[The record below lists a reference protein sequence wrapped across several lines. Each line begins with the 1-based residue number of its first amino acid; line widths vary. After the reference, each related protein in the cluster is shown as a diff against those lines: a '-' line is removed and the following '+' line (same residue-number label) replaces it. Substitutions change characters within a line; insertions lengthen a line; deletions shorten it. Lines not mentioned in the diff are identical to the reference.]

1 MDQQKEVLFTVG
13 GMHCAACSSRLERVL
28 NGMDGVQSATVSL
41 AANSATVVPDPALS
55 ESDTEALV
63 HQIEERAVDMGF
75 TATPVAPEA
84 DMVDTWEAQQK
95 ETVGQLATL
104 KARLWP
110 EFGFTI
116 LLLLVS
122 MGHMWGLPLPAII
135 DPMHSPESA
144 LNHALLQLVLTL
156 PVLWSGRHFYLI
168 GLPNLWR
175 LTPNMDSLVA
185 MGTGAAFLYSLWNT
199 VEVALGHTGKV
210 MDLYY
215 ESAAVLISLISLG
228 KYLEAVSRFRMS
240 DAIGALMNLTPETA
254 LRLPAPDKADQAEEV
269 PVKVVRVGDYLQ
281 VKPGGRI
288 PVDGVVT
295 NGASSVDASMLTGES
310 MPVPVGVGSSVAG
323 GTMNTT
329 GSFIMRAERVGADT
343 ALSRIIKLVREAQSS
358 KAPIARLADD
368 VSLIFVPTVM
378 ALAVI
383 AGAGWLYWGHVP
395 VSEAFRIFV
404 AVLVVAC
411 PCALGL
417 ATPVAIMV
425 GSGMGAKNGILF
437 KTAASL
443 EETGR
448 IQIVALDKTGTI
460 TSGDPTVTDL
470 CPAPGVTEGELLRLA
485 CALERRSEHPLAKA
499 VLRRAE
505 ADGLTAAEV
514 ADFQA
519 LPGNGLKATLDGQPL
534 CGGNAD
540 FIRTAAD
547 IPAPMQAQAQTLA
560 EAGKTPLFFAR
571 GGQLLGIIAVADVLK
586 PDSPQAIRELRNMGI
601 RVVMI
606 TGDNARTAKAI
617 GAQAGVDE
625 VIAGVLP
632 DGKEREIRRL
642 SARGK
647 VAMVGDGINDAP
659 ALTRADIGIAIGA
672 GTDVA
677 IDAAD
682 VVLVNSRLSDV
693 PAAIRLSRA
702 TLRNI
707 HENLFWAFFY
717 NTIGIPIAAG
727 VFVPLGLTLNPM
739 FGAAAMS
746 LSSFCVVTNALRLN
760 LFKLRD
766 TRHDHKRAN
775 HLKETTE
782 IKEETTM
789 KKTISIEGM
798 MCGHCEAAVKKALEA
813 LPEVTEAAVSHT
825 AGTAVVTLSAPVDD
839 AVLKAAVEAKDYTV
853 TGIA

>member
-156 PVLWSGRHFYLI
+156 PVLWSGRHFYLT

-269 PVKVVRVGDYLQ
+269 PVKVVRVGNYLQ

-417 ATPVAIMV
+417 ATPISIMV
-425 GSGMGAKNGILF
+425 ATGRGAQMGVLVKNGTALELAGRLEVLVFDKTGTLTEGKPHLLAAESFDPLFDEERILGY
-437 KTAASL
+437 AASL
-443 EETGR
+443 E
-448 IQIVALDKTGTI
+448 
-460 TSGDPTVTDL
+460 
-470 CPAPGVTEGELLRLA
+470 GV
-485 CALERRSEHPLAKA
+485 SEHPLALA
-499 VLRRAE
+499 V
-505 ADGLTAAEV
+505 TSAAEERNLHLYPV
-514 ADFQA
+514 SDFA
-519 LPGNGLKATLDGQPL
+519 SVSGLGVFGNVDLENESIPLLLGNKRLMEERQVSFDAVKDLD
-534 CGGNAD
+534 A
-540 FIRTAAD
+540 R
-547 IPAPMQAQAQTLA
+547 LA
-560 EAGKTPLFFAR
+560 ELSDSGATPL
-571 GGQLLGIIAVADVLK
+571 LLAVNGRLVGMLAVADT
-586 PDSPQAIRELRNMGI
+586 IRPETAGVVKELRQLGL
-601 RVVMI
+601 RVIMLS
-606 TGDNARTAKAI
+606 GDNRRTAEAI
-617 GAQAGVDE
+617 AKSAGIDE
-625 VIAGVLP
+625 VIADVLP
-632 DGKEREIRRL
+632 DGKE
-642 SARGK
+642 K
-647 VAMVGDGINDAP
+647 VISELQAAGLRVGMIGDGINDAP
-659 ALTRADIGIAIGA
+659 ALARADVGMAMGNGI
-672 GTDVA
+672 DVA
-677 IDAAD
+677 VEAGDIVLLGSDTRSGKGLRG
-682 VVLVNSRLSDV
+682 VVTALE
-693 PAAIRLSRA
+693 LSRA
-702 TLRNI
+702 ALRNI
-707 HENLFWAFFY
+707 RENLGWAFGY
-717 NTIGIPIAAG
+717 NILCLPIAAG
-727 VFVPLGLTLNPM
+727 VLKIFGGPSLSPM
-739 FGAAAMS
+739 IAGAAMAF
-746 LSSFCVVTNALRLN
+746 SSVSVVLNALRLRR
-760 LFKLRD
+760 FGK
-766 TRHDHKRAN
+766 
-775 HLKETTE
+775 
-782 IKEETTM
+782 
-789 KKTISIEGM
+789 
-798 MCGHCEAAVKKALEA
+798 
-813 LPEVTEAAVSHT
+813 
-825 AGTAVVTLSAPVDD
+825 
-839 AVLKAAVEAKDYTV
+839 
-853 TGIA
+853 

>member
-156 PVLWSGRHFYLI
+156 PVLWSGRHFYLT

-417 ATPVAIMV
+417 ATPISIMV
-425 GSGMGAKNGILF
+425 ATGRGAQMGVLVKNGTALELAGRLDVLVFDKTGTLTEGKPRLLAAESFDPLFDEEHILGY
-437 KTAASL
+437 AASL
-443 EETGR
+443 E
-448 IQIVALDKTGTI
+448 
-460 TSGDPTVTDL
+460 
-470 CPAPGVTEGELLRLA
+470 GV
-485 CALERRSEHPLAKA
+485 SEHPLALA
-499 VLRRAE
+499 V
-505 ADGLTAAEV
+505 TSAAEERNLHLYPVSDFASVSGLGVSGNVDLENESIPLLLGNKRLMEERQVSFDAVKDLDARLAELSDSGATPLLLAVNGRLVGMLAV
-514 ADFQA
+514 ADTIRPETAGVVKELRQ
-519 LPGNGLKATLDGQPL
+519 LGLRV
-534 CGGNAD
+534 
-540 FIRTAAD
+540 IRTA
-547 IPAPMQAQAQTLA
+547 
-560 EAGKTPLFFAR
+560 EAIAKSA
-571 GGQLLGIIAVADVLK
+571 GI
-586 PDSPQAIRELRNMGI
+586 
-601 RVVMI
+601 
-606 TGDNARTAKAI
+606 
-617 GAQAGVDE
+617 DE
-625 VIAGVLP
+625 VIADVLP
-632 DGKEREIRRL
+632 DGKE
-642 SARGK
+642 K
-647 VAMVGDGINDAP
+647 VISELQAAGLRVGMIGDGINDAP
-659 ALTRADIGIAIGA
+659 ALARADVGMAMGNGI
-672 GTDVA
+672 DVA
-677 IDAAD
+677 VEAGDIVLLGSDTRSGKGLRG
-682 VVLVNSRLSDV
+682 VVTALE
-693 PAAIRLSRA
+693 LSRA
-702 TLRNI
+702 ALRNI
-707 HENLFWAFFY
+707 RENLGWAFGY
-717 NTIGIPIAAG
+717 NILCLPIAAG
-727 VFVPLGLTLNPM
+727 VLKIFGGPSLSPM
-739 FGAAAMS
+739 IAGAAMAF
-746 LSSFCVVTNALRLN
+746 SSVSVVLNALRLRR
-760 LFKLRD
+760 FGK
-766 TRHDHKRAN
+766 
-775 HLKETTE
+775 
-782 IKEETTM
+782 
-789 KKTISIEGM
+789 
-798 MCGHCEAAVKKALEA
+798 
-813 LPEVTEAAVSHT
+813 
-825 AGTAVVTLSAPVDD
+825 
-839 AVLKAAVEAKDYTV
+839 
-853 TGIA
+853 

>member
-156 PVLWSGRHFYLI
+156 PVLWSGRHFYLT

-417 ATPVAIMV
+417 ATPISIMV
-425 GSGMGAKNGILF
+425 ATGRGAQMGVLVKNGTALELAGRLDVLVFDKTGTLTEGKPRLLAAESFDPLFDKERILGY
-437 KTAASL
+437 AASL
-443 EETGR
+443 E
-448 IQIVALDKTGTI
+448 
-460 TSGDPTVTDL
+460 
-470 CPAPGVTEGELLRLA
+470 GV
-485 CALERRSEHPLAKA
+485 SEHPLALA
-499 VLRRAE
+499 V
-505 ADGLTAAEV
+505 TSAAEERNLHLYPV
-514 ADFQA
+514 SDFA
-519 LPGNGLKATLDGQPL
+519 SVSGLGVSGNVDLENESIPLLLGNKRLMEERQVSFDAVKDLD
-534 CGGNAD
+534 A
-540 FIRTAAD
+540 R
-547 IPAPMQAQAQTLA
+547 LA
-560 EAGKTPLFFAR
+560 ELSDSGATPL
-571 GGQLLGIIAVADVLK
+571 LLAVSGRLVGMLAVADT
-586 PDSPQAIRELRNMGI
+586 IRPETAGVVKELRQLGL
-601 RVVMI
+601 RVIMLS
-606 TGDNARTAKAI
+606 GDNRRTAEAI
-617 GAQAGVDE
+617 AKSAGIDE
-625 VIAGVLP
+625 VIADVLP
-632 DGKEREIRRL
+632 DGKE
-642 SARGK
+642 K
-647 VAMVGDGINDAP
+647 VISELQAAGLRVGMIGDGINDAP
-659 ALTRADIGIAIGA
+659 ALARADVGMAMGNGI
-672 GTDVA
+672 DVA
-677 IDAAD
+677 VEAGDIVLLGSDTRSGKGLRG
-682 VVLVNSRLSDV
+682 VVTALE
-693 PAAIRLSRA
+693 LSRA
-702 TLRNI
+702 ALRNI
-707 HENLFWAFFY
+707 RENLGWAFGY
-717 NTIGIPIAAG
+717 NILCLPIAAG
-727 VFVPLGLTLNPM
+727 VLKIFGGPSLSPM
-739 FGAAAMS
+739 IAGAAMAF
-746 LSSFCVVTNALRLN
+746 SSVSVVLNALRLRR
-760 LFKLRD
+760 FGK
-766 TRHDHKRAN
+766 
-775 HLKETTE
+775 
-782 IKEETTM
+782 
-789 KKTISIEGM
+789 
-798 MCGHCEAAVKKALEA
+798 
-813 LPEVTEAAVSHT
+813 
-825 AGTAVVTLSAPVDD
+825 
-839 AVLKAAVEAKDYTV
+839 
-853 TGIA
+853 

>member
-156 PVLWSGRHFYLI
+156 PVLWSGRHFYLT

-228 KYLEAVSRFRMS
+228 KYLEAVSRFCMS

-295 NGASSVDASMLTGES
+295 SGASSVDASMLTGES

-404 AVLVVAC
+404 AVLVVVRAR
-411 PCALGL
+411 PCHAHFHYGGHG
-417 ATPVAIMV
+417 P
-425 GSGMGAKNGILF
+425 
-437 KTAASL
+437 
-443 EETGR
+443 GR
-448 IQIVALDKTGTI
+448 
-460 TSGDPTVTDL
+460 
-470 CPAPGVTEGELLRLA
+470 
-485 CALERRSEHPLAKA
+485 
-499 VLRRAE
+499 
-505 ADGLTAAEV
+505 ADGRARQERYGPRTRGPSGCARV
-514 ADFQA
+514 RQDRDVDRRQA
-519 LPGNGLKATLDGQPL
+519 P
-534 CGGNAD
+534 
-540 FIRTAAD
+540 
-547 IPAPMQAQAQTLA
+547 PACRRIL
-560 EAGKTPLFFAR
+560 R
-571 GGQLLGIIAVADVLK
+571 SAV
-586 PDSPQAIRELRNMGI
+586 R
-601 RVVMI
+601 
-606 TGDNARTAKAI
+606 
-617 GAQAGVDE
+617 
-625 VIAGVLP
+625 
-632 DGKEREIRRL
+632 
-642 SARGK
+642 
-647 VAMVGDGINDAP
+647 
-659 ALTRADIGIAIGA
+659 
-672 GTDVA
+672 
-677 IDAAD
+677 
-682 VVLVNSRLSDV
+682 
-693 PAAIRLSRA
+693 
-702 TLRNI
+702 
-707 HENLFWAFFY
+707 
-717 NTIGIPIAAG
+717 
-727 VFVPLGLTLNPM
+727 
-739 FGAAAMS
+739 
-746 LSSFCVVTNALRLN
+746 
-760 LFKLRD
+760 
-766 TRHDHKRAN
+766 
-775 HLKETTE
+775 
-782 IKEETTM
+782 
-789 KKTISIEGM
+789 
-798 MCGHCEAAVKKALEA
+798 
-813 LPEVTEAAVSHT
+813 
-825 AGTAVVTLSAPVDD
+825 
-839 AVLKAAVEAKDYTV
+839 
-853 TGIA
+853 

>member
-156 PVLWSGRHFYLI
+156 PVLWSGRHFYLT

-417 ATPVAIMV
+417 ATPISIMV
-425 GSGMGAKNGILF
+425 ATGRGAQMGVLVKNGTALELAGRLDVLVFDKTGTLTEGKPRLLAAESFDPLFDEERILGY
-437 KTAASL
+437 AASL
-443 EETGR
+443 E
-448 IQIVALDKTGTI
+448 
-460 TSGDPTVTDL
+460 
-470 CPAPGVTEGELLRLA
+470 GV
-485 CALERRSEHPLAKA
+485 SEHPLALA
-499 VLRRAE
+499 VMS
-505 ADGLTAAEV
+505 AAEERNLHLYPV
-514 ADFQA
+514 SDFA
-519 LPGNGLKATLDGQPL
+519 SVSGLGVSGNVDLENESIPL
-534 CGGNAD
+534 LLGNKRLMEERQVSFDA
-540 FIRTAAD
+540 R
-547 IPAPMQAQAQTLA
+547 LA
-560 EAGKTPLFFAR
+560 ELSDSGATPL
-571 GGQLLGIIAVADVLK
+571 LLAVNGRLVGMLAVADT
-586 PDSPQAIRELRNMGI
+586 IRPETAGVVKELRQLGL
-601 RVVMI
+601 RVIMLS
-606 TGDNARTAKAI
+606 GDNRRTAEAI
-617 GAQAGVDE
+617 AKSAGIDE
-625 VIAGVLP
+625 VIADVLP
-632 DGKEREIRRL
+632 DGKE
-642 SARGK
+642 K
-647 VAMVGDGINDAP
+647 VISELQAAGLRVGMIGDGINDAP
-659 ALTRADIGIAIGA
+659 ALARADVGMAMGNGI
-672 GTDVA
+672 DVA
-677 IDAAD
+677 VEAGDIVLLGSDTRSGKGLRG
-682 VVLVNSRLSDV
+682 VVTALE
-693 PAAIRLSRA
+693 LSRA
-702 TLRNI
+702 ALRNI
-707 HENLFWAFFY
+707 RENLGWAFGY
-717 NTIGIPIAAG
+717 NILCLPIAAG
-727 VFVPLGLTLNPM
+727 VLKIFGGPSLSPM
-739 FGAAAMS
+739 IAGAAMAF
-746 LSSFCVVTNALRLN
+746 SSVSVVLNALRLRR
-760 LFKLRD
+760 FGK
-766 TRHDHKRAN
+766 
-775 HLKETTE
+775 
-782 IKEETTM
+782 
-789 KKTISIEGM
+789 
-798 MCGHCEAAVKKALEA
+798 
-813 LPEVTEAAVSHT
+813 
-825 AGTAVVTLSAPVDD
+825 
-839 AVLKAAVEAKDYTV
+839 
-853 TGIA
+853 

>member
-156 PVLWSGRHFYLI
+156 PVLWSGRHFYLT

-395 VSEAFRIFV
+395 VSEAVRIFV
-404 AVLVVAC
+404 AAPISIMVATGRGAQMGVLV
-411 PCALGL
+411 
-417 ATPVAIMV
+417 
-425 GSGMGAKNGILF
+425 KNGTALELAGRLDVLVFDKTGTLTEGKPRLLAAESFDPLFDEERILGY
-437 KTAASL
+437 AASL
-443 EETGR
+443 E
-448 IQIVALDKTGTI
+448 
-460 TSGDPTVTDL
+460 
-470 CPAPGVTEGELLRLA
+470 GV
-485 CALERRSEHPLAKA
+485 SEHPLALA
-499 VLRRAE
+499 V
-505 ADGLTAAEV
+505 TSAAEERNLHLYPV
-514 ADFQA
+514 SDFA
-519 LPGNGLKATLDGQPL
+519 SVSGLGVSGNVDLENESMPLLLGNKRLMEERQVSFDAVKDLD
-534 CGGNAD
+534 A
-540 FIRTAAD
+540 R
-547 IPAPMQAQAQTLA
+547 LA
-560 EAGKTPLFFAR
+560 ELSDSGATPL
-571 GGQLLGIIAVADVLK
+571 LLAVNGRLVGMLAVADT
-586 PDSPQAIRELRNMGI
+586 IRPETAGVVKELRQLGL
-601 RVVMI
+601 RVIMLS
-606 TGDNARTAKAI
+606 GDNRRTAEAI
-617 GAQAGVDE
+617 AKSAGIDE
-625 VIAGVLP
+625 VIADVLP
-632 DGKEREIRRL
+632 DGKE
-642 SARGK
+642 K
-647 VAMVGDGINDAP
+647 VISELQAAGLRVGMIGDGINDAP
-659 ALTRADIGIAIGA
+659 ALARADVGMAMGNGI
-672 GTDVA
+672 DVA
-677 IDAAD
+677 VEAGDIVLLGSDTRSGKGLRG
-682 VVLVNSRLSDV
+682 VVTALE
-693 PAAIRLSRA
+693 LSRA
-702 TLRNI
+702 ALRNI
-707 HENLFWAFFY
+707 RENLGWAFGY
-717 NTIGIPIAAG
+717 NILCLPIAAG
-727 VFVPLGLTLNPM
+727 VLKIFGGPSLSPM
-739 FGAAAMS
+739 IAGAAMAF
-746 LSSFCVVTNALRLN
+746 SSVSVVLNALRLRR
-760 LFKLRD
+760 FGK
-766 TRHDHKRAN
+766 
-775 HLKETTE
+775 
-782 IKEETTM
+782 
-789 KKTISIEGM
+789 
-798 MCGHCEAAVKKALEA
+798 
-813 LPEVTEAAVSHT
+813 
-825 AGTAVVTLSAPVDD
+825 
-839 AVLKAAVEAKDYTV
+839 
-853 TGIA
+853 

>member
-28 NGMDGVQSATVSL
+28 NGMDGVQSASVSL

-156 PVLWSGRHFYLI
+156 PVLWSGRHFYLT

-269 PVKVVRVGDYLQ
+269 PVKVVRVGEVKEIDIHDVVVKDTMVLATGNQ
-281 VKPGGRI
+281 VCADAI
-288 PVDGVVT
+288 VMESDGMEV
-295 NGASSVDASMLTGES
+295 NESMLTGES

-383 AGAGWLYWGHVP
+383 AGAGWLYWGHVRKP
-395 VSEAFRIFV
+395 SVFSW
-404 AVLVVAC
+404 
-411 PCALGL
+411 PCWWW
-417 ATPVAIMV
+417 
-425 GSGMGAKNGILF
+425 
-437 KTAASL
+437 
-443 EETGR
+443 
-448 IQIVALDKTGTI
+448 
-460 TSGDPTVTDL
+460 
-470 CPAPGVTEGELLRLA
+470 PARA
-485 CALERRSEHPLAKA
+485 RS
-499 VLRRAE
+499 
-505 ADGLTAAEV
+505 
-514 ADFQA
+514 A
-519 LPGNGLKATLDGQPL
+519 LPRPFPL
-534 CGGNAD
+534 WWPRAGARRWACSS
-540 FIRTAAD
+540 RTVR
-547 IPAPMQAQAQTLA
+547 P
-560 EAGKTPLFFAR
+560 
-571 GGQLLGIIAVADVLK
+571 
-586 PDSPQAIRELRNMGI
+586 S
-601 RVVMI
+601 
-606 TGDNARTAKAI
+606 
-617 GAQAGVDE
+617 
-625 VIAGVLP
+625 
-632 DGKEREIRRL
+632 
-642 SARGK
+642 
-647 VAMVGDGINDAP
+647 
-659 ALTRADIGIAIGA
+659 
-672 GTDVA
+672 
-677 IDAAD
+677 
-682 VVLVNSRLSDV
+682 NSRAVWMCSC
-693 PAAIRLSRA
+693 S
-702 TLRNI
+702 
-707 HENLFWAFFY
+707 
-717 NTIGIPIAAG
+717 
-727 VFVPLGLTLNPM
+727 
-739 FGAAAMS
+739 
-746 LSSFCVVTNALRLN
+746 
-760 LFKLRD
+760 
-766 TRHDHKRAN
+766 TRPGR
-775 HLKETTE
+775 
-782 IKEETTM
+782 
-789 KKTISIEGM
+789 
-798 MCGHCEAAVKKALEA
+798 
-813 LPEVTEAAVSHT
+813 
-825 AGTAVVTLSAPVDD
+825 
-839 AVLKAAVEAKDYTV
+839 
-853 TGIA
+853 

>member
-1 MDQQKEVLFTVG
+1 MEQQKEVLFTVG

-41 AANSATVVPDPALS
+41 AANSATVVPDSALS

-84 DMVDTWEAQQK
+84 DMVDTWEAQEK

-156 PVLWSGRHFYLI
+156 PVLWSGRHFYLT

-417 ATPVAIMV
+417 ATPISIMV
-425 GSGMGAKNGILF
+425 ATGRGAQMGVLVKNGTALELAGRLDVLVFDKTGTLTEGKPRLLAAESFDPLFDKERILGY
-437 KTAASL
+437 AASL
-443 EETGR
+443 E
-448 IQIVALDKTGTI
+448 
-460 TSGDPTVTDL
+460 
-470 CPAPGVTEGELLRLA
+470 GV
-485 CALERRSEHPLAKA
+485 SEHPLALA
-499 VLRRAE
+499 V
-505 ADGLTAAEV
+505 TSAAEERNLHLYPV
-514 ADFQA
+514 SDFA
-519 LPGNGLKATLDGQPL
+519 SVSGLGVSGNVDLENESIPLLLGNKRLMEERQVSFDAVKDLD
-534 CGGNAD
+534 A
-540 FIRTAAD
+540 R
-547 IPAPMQAQAQTLA
+547 LA
-560 EAGKTPLFFAR
+560 ELSDSGATPL
-571 GGQLLGIIAVADVLK
+571 LLAVSGRLVGMLAVADT
-586 PDSPQAIRELRNMGI
+586 IRPETAGVMKELRQLGL
-601 RVVMI
+601 RVIMLS
-606 TGDNARTAKAI
+606 GDNRRTAEAI
-617 GAQAGVDE
+617 AKSAGIDE
-625 VIAGVLP
+625 VIADVLP
-632 DGKEREIRRL
+632 DGKE
-642 SARGK
+642 K
-647 VAMVGDGINDAP
+647 VISELQAASLRVGMIGDGINDAP
-659 ALTRADIGIAIGA
+659 ALARADVGMAMGNGI
-672 GTDVA
+672 DVA
-677 IDAAD
+677 VEAGDIVLLGSDTRSGKGLRG
-682 VVLVNSRLSDV
+682 VVTALE
-693 PAAIRLSRA
+693 LSRA
-702 TLRNI
+702 ALRNI
-707 HENLFWAFFY
+707 RENLGWAFGY
-717 NTIGIPIAAG
+717 NIFCLPIAAG
-727 VFVPLGLTLNPM
+727 VLKIFGGPSLSPM
-739 FGAAAMS
+739 IAGAAMAF
-746 LSSFCVVTNALRLN
+746 SSVSVVLNALRLRR
-760 LFKLRD
+760 FGK
-766 TRHDHKRAN
+766 
-775 HLKETTE
+775 
-782 IKEETTM
+782 
-789 KKTISIEGM
+789 
-798 MCGHCEAAVKKALEA
+798 
-813 LPEVTEAAVSHT
+813 
-825 AGTAVVTLSAPVDD
+825 
-839 AVLKAAVEAKDYTV
+839 
-853 TGIA
+853 

>member
-156 PVLWSGRHFYLI
+156 PVLWSGRHFYLT

-215 ESAAVLISLISLG
+215 ESAAVLISLG
-228 KYLEAVSRFRMS
+228 KYLEAVSRFCMS

-417 ATPVAIMV
+417 ATPISIMV
-425 GSGMGAKNGILF
+425 ATGRGAQMGVLVKNGTALELAGRLDVLVFDKTGTLTEGKPRLLAAESFDPLFDEERILGY
-437 KTAASL
+437 AASL
-443 EETGR
+443 E
-448 IQIVALDKTGTI
+448 
-460 TSGDPTVTDL
+460 
-470 CPAPGVTEGELLRLA
+470 GV
-485 CALERRSEHPLAKA
+485 SEHPLALA
-499 VLRRAE
+499 V
-505 ADGLTAAEV
+505 TSAAEERNLHLYPV
-514 ADFQA
+514 SDFA
-519 LPGNGLKATLDGQPL
+519 SVSGLGVSGNVDLENESIPLLLGNKRLMEERQVSFDAVKDLD
-534 CGGNAD
+534 A
-540 FIRTAAD
+540 R
-547 IPAPMQAQAQTLA
+547 LA
-560 EAGKTPLFFAR
+560 ELSDSGATPL
-571 GGQLLGIIAVADVLK
+571 LLAVSGRLVGMLAVADT
-586 PDSPQAIRELRNMGI
+586 IRPETAGVVKELRQLGL
-601 RVVMI
+601 RVIMLS
-606 TGDNARTAKAI
+606 GDNRRTAEAI
-617 GAQAGVDE
+617 AKSAGIDE
-625 VIAGVLP
+625 VIADVLP
-632 DGKEREIRRL
+632 DGKE
-642 SARGK
+642 K
-647 VAMVGDGINDAP
+647 VISELQAAGLRVGMIGDGINDAP
-659 ALTRADIGIAIGA
+659 ALARADVGMAMGNGI
-672 GTDVA
+672 DVA
-677 IDAAD
+677 VEAGDIVLLGSDTRSGKGLRG
-682 VVLVNSRLSDV
+682 VVTALE
-693 PAAIRLSRA
+693 LSRA
-702 TLRNI
+702 ALRNI
-707 HENLFWAFFY
+707 RENLGWAFGY
-717 NTIGIPIAAG
+717 NILCLPIAAG
-727 VFVPLGLTLNPM
+727 VLKIFGGPSLSPM
-739 FGAAAMS
+739 IAGAAMAF
-746 LSSFCVVTNALRLN
+746 SSVSVVLNALRLRR
-760 LFKLRD
+760 FGK
-766 TRHDHKRAN
+766 
-775 HLKETTE
+775 
-782 IKEETTM
+782 
-789 KKTISIEGM
+789 
-798 MCGHCEAAVKKALEA
+798 
-813 LPEVTEAAVSHT
+813 
-825 AGTAVVTLSAPVDD
+825 
-839 AVLKAAVEAKDYTV
+839 
-853 TGIA
+853 

>member
-156 PVLWSGRHFYLI
+156 PVLWSGRHFYLT

-417 ATPVAIMV
+417 ATPISIMV
-425 GSGMGAKNGILF
+425 ATGRGAQMGVLVKNGTALELAGRLDVLVFDKTGTLTEGKPRLLAAESFDPLFDEERILGY
-437 KTAASL
+437 AASL
-443 EETGR
+443 E
-448 IQIVALDKTGTI
+448 
-460 TSGDPTVTDL
+460 
-470 CPAPGVTEGELLRLA
+470 GV
-485 CALERRSEHPLAKA
+485 SEHPLALA
-499 VLRRAE
+499 V
-505 ADGLTAAEV
+505 TSAAEERNLHLYPV
-514 ADFQA
+514 SDFA
-519 LPGNGLKATLDGQPL
+519 SVSGNVDLENESIPLLLGNKRLMEERQVSFDAVKDLD
-534 CGGNAD
+534 A
-540 FIRTAAD
+540 R
-547 IPAPMQAQAQTLA
+547 LA
-560 EAGKTPLFFAR
+560 ELSDSGATPL
-571 GGQLLGIIAVADVLK
+571 LLAVSGRLVGMLAVADT
-586 PDSPQAIRELRNMGI
+586 IRPETAGVVKELRQLGL
-601 RVVMI
+601 RVIMLS
-606 TGDNARTAKAI
+606 GDNRRTAEAI
-617 GAQAGVDE
+617 AKSAGIDE
-625 VIAGVLP
+625 VIADVLP
-632 DGKEREIRRL
+632 DGKE
-642 SARGK
+642 K
-647 VAMVGDGINDAP
+647 VISELQAAGLRVGMIGDGINDAP
-659 ALTRADIGIAIGA
+659 ALARADVGMAMGNGI
-672 GTDVA
+672 DVA
-677 IDAAD
+677 VEAGDIVLLGSDTRSGKGLRG
-682 VVLVNSRLSDV
+682 VVTALE
-693 PAAIRLSRA
+693 LSRA
-702 TLRNI
+702 ALRNI
-707 HENLFWAFFY
+707 RENLGWAFGY
-717 NTIGIPIAAG
+717 NILCLPIAAG
-727 VFVPLGLTLNPM
+727 VLKIFGGPSLSPM
-739 FGAAAMS
+739 IAGAAMAF
-746 LSSFCVVTNALRLN
+746 SSVSVVLNALRLRR
-760 LFKLRD
+760 FGK
-766 TRHDHKRAN
+766 
-775 HLKETTE
+775 
-782 IKEETTM
+782 
-789 KKTISIEGM
+789 
-798 MCGHCEAAVKKALEA
+798 
-813 LPEVTEAAVSHT
+813 
-825 AGTAVVTLSAPVDD
+825 
-839 AVLKAAVEAKDYTV
+839 
-853 TGIA
+853 

>member
-156 PVLWSGRHFYLI
+156 PVLWSGRHFYLT

-417 ATPVAIMV
+417 VATGRGAQ
-425 GSGMGAKNGILF
+425 MGVLVKNGTALELAGRLDVLVFDKTGTLTEGKPRLLAAESFDPLFDEERILGY
-437 KTAASL
+437 AASL
-443 EETGR
+443 E
-448 IQIVALDKTGTI
+448 
-460 TSGDPTVTDL
+460 
-470 CPAPGVTEGELLRLA
+470 GV
-485 CALERRSEHPLAKA
+485 SEHPLALA
-499 VLRRAE
+499 V
-505 ADGLTAAEV
+505 TSAAEERNLHLYPV
-514 ADFQA
+514 SDFA
-519 LPGNGLKATLDGQPL
+519 SVSGLGVSGNVDLENESIPLLLGNKRLMEERQVSFDAVKDLD
-534 CGGNAD
+534 A
-540 FIRTAAD
+540 R
-547 IPAPMQAQAQTLA
+547 LA
-560 EAGKTPLFFAR
+560 ELSDSGATPL
-571 GGQLLGIIAVADVLK
+571 LLAVNGRLVGMLAVADT
-586 PDSPQAIRELRNMGI
+586 IRPETAGVVKELRQLGL
-601 RVVMI
+601 RVIMLS
-606 TGDNARTAKAI
+606 GDNRRTAEAI
-617 GAQAGVDE
+617 AKSAGIDE
-625 VIAGVLP
+625 VIADVLP
-632 DGKEREIRRL
+632 DGKE
-642 SARGK
+642 K
-647 VAMVGDGINDAP
+647 VISELQAAGLRVGMIGDGINDAP
-659 ALTRADIGIAIGA
+659 ALARADVGMAMGNGI
-672 GTDVA
+672 DVA
-677 IDAAD
+677 VEAGDIVLLGSDTRSGKGLRG
-682 VVLVNSRLSDV
+682 VVTALE
-693 PAAIRLSRA
+693 LSRA
-702 TLRNI
+702 ALRNI
-707 HENLFWAFFY
+707 RENLGWAFGY
-717 NTIGIPIAAG
+717 NILCLPIAAG
-727 VFVPLGLTLNPM
+727 VLKIFGGPSLSPM
-739 FGAAAMS
+739 IAGAAMAF
-746 LSSFCVVTNALRLN
+746 SSVSVVLNALRLRR
-760 LFKLRD
+760 FGK
-766 TRHDHKRAN
+766 
-775 HLKETTE
+775 
-782 IKEETTM
+782 
-789 KKTISIEGM
+789 
-798 MCGHCEAAVKKALEA
+798 
-813 LPEVTEAAVSHT
+813 
-825 AGTAVVTLSAPVDD
+825 
-839 AVLKAAVEAKDYTV
+839 
-853 TGIA
+853 

>member
-156 PVLWSGRHFYLI
+156 PVLWSGRHFYLT

-254 LRLPAPDKADQAEEV
+254 LRLPAPDQADQAEEV

-417 ATPVAIMV
+417 ATPISIMV
-425 GSGMGAKNGILF
+425 ATGRGAQMGVLVKNGTALELAGRLDVLVFDKTGTLTEGKPRLFAAESFDPLFDEEHILGY
-437 KTAASL
+437 AASL
-443 EETGR
+443 E
-448 IQIVALDKTGTI
+448 
-460 TSGDPTVTDL
+460 
-470 CPAPGVTEGELLRLA
+470 GV
-485 CALERRSEHPLAKA
+485 SEHPLALA
-499 VLRRAE
+499 V
-505 ADGLTAAEV
+505 TSAAEERNLHLYPV
-514 ADFQA
+514 SDFA
-519 LPGNGLKATLDGQPL
+519 SVSGLGVSGNVDLENESIPLLLGNKRLMEERQVSFDAVKDLD
-534 CGGNAD
+534 A
-540 FIRTAAD
+540 R
-547 IPAPMQAQAQTLA
+547 LA
-560 EAGKTPLFFAR
+560 ELSDSGATPL
-571 GGQLLGIIAVADVLK
+571 LLAVNGRLVGMLAVADT
-586 PDSPQAIRELRNMGI
+586 IRPETAGVVKELRQLGL
-601 RVVMI
+601 RVIMLS
-606 TGDNARTAKAI
+606 GDNRRTAEAI
-617 GAQAGVDE
+617 AKSAGIDE
-625 VIAGVLP
+625 VIADVLP
-632 DGKEREIRRL
+632 DGKE
-642 SARGK
+642 K
-647 VAMVGDGINDAP
+647 VISELQAAGLRVGMIGDGINDAP
-659 ALTRADIGIAIGA
+659 ALARADVGMAMGNGI
-672 GTDVA
+672 DVA
-677 IDAAD
+677 VEAGDIVLLGSDTRSGKGLRG
-682 VVLVNSRLSDV
+682 VVTALE
-693 PAAIRLSRA
+693 LSRA
-702 TLRNI
+702 ALRNI
-707 HENLFWAFFY
+707 RENLGWAFGY
-717 NTIGIPIAAG
+717 NILCLPIAAG
-727 VFVPLGLTLNPM
+727 VLKIFGGPSLSPM
-739 FGAAAMS
+739 IAGAAMAF
-746 LSSFCVVTNALRLN
+746 SSVSVVLNALRLRR
-760 LFKLRD
+760 FGK
-766 TRHDHKRAN
+766 
-775 HLKETTE
+775 
-782 IKEETTM
+782 
-789 KKTISIEGM
+789 
-798 MCGHCEAAVKKALEA
+798 
-813 LPEVTEAAVSHT
+813 
-825 AGTAVVTLSAPVDD
+825 
-839 AVLKAAVEAKDYTV
+839 
-853 TGIA
+853 

>member
-156 PVLWSGRHFYLI
+156 PVLWSGRHFYLT

-185 MGTGAAFLYSLWNT
+185 MGTGAAFLYSLWNR

-210 MDLYY
+210 MELYY
-215 ESAAVLISLISLG
+215 E
-228 KYLEAVSRFRMS
+228 S

-358 KAPIARLADD
+358 KAPIARRADD
-368 VSLIFVPTVM
+368 GSLIFVPTVM

-417 ATPVAIMV
+417 ATPISIMV
-425 GSGMGAKNGILF
+425 ATGRGAQMGVLVKNGTALELAGRLDVLVFDKTGTLTEGKPRLLAAESFDPLFDEERILGY
-437 KTAASL
+437 AASL
-443 EETGR
+443 E
-448 IQIVALDKTGTI
+448 
-460 TSGDPTVTDL
+460 
-470 CPAPGVTEGELLRLA
+470 GV
-485 CALERRSEHPLAKA
+485 SEHPLALA
-499 VLRRAE
+499 V
-505 ADGLTAAEV
+505 TSAAEERNLHLYPV
-514 ADFQA
+514 SDFA
-519 LPGNGLKATLDGQPL
+519 SVSGLGVSGNVDLENESIPLLLGNKRLMEERQVSFDAVKDLD
-534 CGGNAD
+534 A
-540 FIRTAAD
+540 R
-547 IPAPMQAQAQTLA
+547 LA
-560 EAGKTPLFFAR
+560 ELSDSGATPL
-571 GGQLLGIIAVADVLK
+571 LLAVSGRLVGMLAVADT
-586 PDSPQAIRELRNMGI
+586 IRPETAGVVKELRQLGL
-601 RVVMI
+601 RVIMLS
-606 TGDNARTAKAI
+606 GDNRRTAEAI
-617 GAQAGVDE
+617 AKSAGIDE
-625 VIAGVLP
+625 VIADVLP
-632 DGKEREIRRL
+632 DGKE
-642 SARGK
+642 K
-647 VAMVGDGINDAP
+647 VISELQAAGLRVGMIGDGINDAP
-659 ALTRADIGIAIGA
+659 ALARADVGMAMGNGI
-672 GTDVA
+672 DVA
-677 IDAAD
+677 VEAGDIVLLGSDTRSGKGLRG
-682 VVLVNSRLSDV
+682 VVTALE
-693 PAAIRLSRA
+693 LSRA
-702 TLRNI
+702 ALRNI
-707 HENLFWAFFY
+707 RENLGWAFGY
-717 NTIGIPIAAG
+717 NILCLPIAAG
-727 VFVPLGLTLNPM
+727 VLKIFGGPSLSPM
-739 FGAAAMS
+739 IAGAAMAF
-746 LSSFCVVTNALRLN
+746 SSVSVVLNALRLRR
-760 LFKLRD
+760 FGK
-766 TRHDHKRAN
+766 
-775 HLKETTE
+775 
-782 IKEETTM
+782 
-789 KKTISIEGM
+789 
-798 MCGHCEAAVKKALEA
+798 
-813 LPEVTEAAVSHT
+813 
-825 AGTAVVTLSAPVDD
+825 
-839 AVLKAAVEAKDYTV
+839 
-853 TGIA
+853 

>member
-156 PVLWSGRHFYLI
+156 PVLWSGRHFYLT

-295 NGASSVDASMLTGES
+295 SGASSVDASMLTGES

-383 AGAGWLYWGHVP
+383 AGWLYWGHVP

-417 ATPVAIMV
+417 ATPISIMV
-425 GSGMGAKNGILF
+425 ATGRGAQMGVLVKNGTALELAGRLDVLVFDKTGTLTEGKPRLLAAESFDPLFDEERILGY
-437 KTAASL
+437 AASL
-443 EETGR
+443 E
-448 IQIVALDKTGTI
+448 
-460 TSGDPTVTDL
+460 
-470 CPAPGVTEGELLRLA
+470 GV
-485 CALERRSEHPLAKA
+485 SEHPLALA
-499 VLRRAE
+499 V
-505 ADGLTAAEV
+505 TSAAEERNLHLYPV
-514 ADFQA
+514 SDFA
-519 LPGNGLKATLDGQPL
+519 SVSGLGVSGNVDLENESIPLLLGNKRLMEERQVSFDAVKDLD
-534 CGGNAD
+534 A
-540 FIRTAAD
+540 R
-547 IPAPMQAQAQTLA
+547 LA
-560 EAGKTPLFFAR
+560 ELSDSGATPL
-571 GGQLLGIIAVADVLK
+571 LLAVNGRLVGMLAVADT
-586 PDSPQAIRELRNMGI
+586 IRPETAGVVKELRQLGL
-601 RVVMI
+601 RVIMLS
-606 TGDNARTAKAI
+606 GDNRRTAEAI
-617 GAQAGVDE
+617 AKSAGIDE
-625 VIAGVLP
+625 VIADVLP
-632 DGKEREIRRL
+632 DGKE
-642 SARGK
+642 K
-647 VAMVGDGINDAP
+647 VISELQAAGLRVGMIGDGINDAP
-659 ALTRADIGIAIGA
+659 ALARADVGMAMGNGI
-672 GTDVA
+672 DVA
-677 IDAAD
+677 VEAGDIVLLGSDTRSGKGLRG
-682 VVLVNSRLSDV
+682 VVTALE
-693 PAAIRLSRA
+693 LSRA
-702 TLRNI
+702 ALRNI
-707 HENLFWAFFY
+707 RENLGWAFGY
-717 NTIGIPIAAG
+717 NILCLPIAAG
-727 VFVPLGLTLNPM
+727 VLKIFGGPSLSPM
-739 FGAAAMS
+739 IAGAAMAF
-746 LSSFCVVTNALRLN
+746 SSR
-760 LFKLRD
+760 
-766 TRHDHKRAN
+766 
-775 HLKETTE
+775 
-782 IKEETTM
+782 
-789 KKTISIEGM
+789 
-798 MCGHCEAAVKKALEA
+798 
-813 LPEVTEAAVSHT
+813 
-825 AGTAVVTLSAPVDD
+825 
-839 AVLKAAVEAKDYTV
+839 
-853 TGIA
+853 

>member
-156 PVLWSGRHFYLI
+156 PVLWSGRHFYLT

-417 ATPVAIMV
+417 ATPISIMV
-425 GSGMGAKNGILF
+425 ATGRGAQMGVLVKNGTALELAGRLDVLVFDKTGTLTEGKPRLLAADSFDPLCDEDRILGY
-437 KTAASL
+437 AASL
-443 EETGR
+443 E
-448 IQIVALDKTGTI
+448 
-460 TSGDPTVTDL
+460 
-470 CPAPGVTEGELLRLA
+470 GV
-485 CALERRSEHPLAKA
+485 SEHPLALA
-499 VLRRAE
+499 V
-505 ADGLTAAEV
+505 TSAAEERNLHLYPV
-514 ADFQA
+514 SDFA
-519 LPGNGLKATLDGQPL
+519 SVSGLGVSGNVDLENESIPLLLGNKRLMEERQVSFDAVKDLD
-534 CGGNAD
+534 A
-540 FIRTAAD
+540 R
-547 IPAPMQAQAQTLA
+547 LA
-560 EAGKTPLFFAR
+560 ELSDSGATPL
-571 GGQLLGIIAVADVLK
+571 LLAVSGRLVGMLAVADT
-586 PDSPQAIRELRNMGI
+586 IRPETAGVVKELRQLGL
-601 RVVMI
+601 RVIMLS
-606 TGDNARTAKAI
+606 GDNRRTAEAI
-617 GAQAGVDE
+617 AKSAGIDE
-625 VIAGVLP
+625 VIADVLP
-632 DGKEREIRRL
+632 DGKE
-642 SARGK
+642 K
-647 VAMVGDGINDAP
+647 VISELQAAGLRVGMIGDGINDAP
-659 ALTRADIGIAIGA
+659 ALARADVGMAMGNGI
-672 GTDVA
+672 DVA
-677 IDAAD
+677 VEAGDIVLLGSDTRSGKGLRG
-682 VVLVNSRLSDV
+682 VVTALE
-693 PAAIRLSRA
+693 LSRA
-702 TLRNI
+702 ALRNI
-707 HENLFWAFFY
+707 RENLGWAFGY
-717 NTIGIPIAAG
+717 NILCLPIAAG
-727 VFVPLGLTLNPM
+727 VLKIFGGPSLSPM
-739 FGAAAMS
+739 IAGAAMAF
-746 LSSFCVVTNALRLN
+746 SSVSVVLNALRLRR
-760 LFKLRD
+760 FGK
-766 TRHDHKRAN
+766 
-775 HLKETTE
+775 
-782 IKEETTM
+782 
-789 KKTISIEGM
+789 
-798 MCGHCEAAVKKALEA
+798 
-813 LPEVTEAAVSHT
+813 
-825 AGTAVVTLSAPVDD
+825 
-839 AVLKAAVEAKDYTV
+839 
-853 TGIA
+853 

>member
-75 TATPVAPEA
+75 TATPVAP

-156 PVLWSGRHFYLI
+156 PVLWSGRHFYLT

-295 NGASSVDASMLTGES
+295 SGASSVDASMLTGES

-417 ATPVAIMV
+417 ATPISIMV
-425 GSGMGAKNGILF
+425 ATGRGAQMGVLVKNGTALELAGRLDVLVFDKTGTLTEGKPRLLAAESFDPLFDEERILGY
-437 KTAASL
+437 AASL
-443 EETGR
+443 E
-448 IQIVALDKTGTI
+448 
-460 TSGDPTVTDL
+460 
-470 CPAPGVTEGELLRLA
+470 GV
-485 CALERRSEHPLAKA
+485 SEHPLALA
-499 VLRRAE
+499 V
-505 ADGLTAAEV
+505 TSAAEERNLHLYPV
-514 ADFQA
+514 SDFA
-519 LPGNGLKATLDGQPL
+519 SVSGLGVSGNVDLENESIPLLLGNKRLMEERQVSFDAVKDLD
-534 CGGNAD
+534 A
-540 FIRTAAD
+540 R
-547 IPAPMQAQAQTLA
+547 LA
-560 EAGKTPLFFAR
+560 ELSDSGATPL
-571 GGQLLGIIAVADVLK
+571 LLAVNGRLVGMLAVADT
-586 PDSPQAIRELRNMGI
+586 IRPETAGVVKELRQLGL
-601 RVVMI
+601 RVIMLS
-606 TGDNARTAKAI
+606 GDNRRTAEAI
-617 GAQAGVDE
+617 AKSAGIDE
-625 VIAGVLP
+625 VIADVLP
-632 DGKEREIRRL
+632 DGKE
-642 SARGK
+642 K
-647 VAMVGDGINDAP
+647 VISELQAAGLRVGMIGDGINDAP
-659 ALTRADIGIAIGA
+659 ALARADVGMAMGNGI
-672 GTDVA
+672 DVA
-677 IDAAD
+677 VEAGDIVLLGSDTRSGKGLRG
-682 VVLVNSRLSDV
+682 VVTALE
-693 PAAIRLSRA
+693 LSRA
-702 TLRNI
+702 ALRNI
-707 HENLFWAFFY
+707 RENLGWAFGY
-717 NTIGIPIAAG
+717 NILCLPIAAG
-727 VFVPLGLTLNPM
+727 VLKIFGGPSLSPM
-739 FGAAAMS
+739 IAGAAMAF
-746 LSSFCVVTNALRLN
+746 SSVSVVLNALRLRR
-760 LFKLRD
+760 FGK
-766 TRHDHKRAN
+766 
-775 HLKETTE
+775 
-782 IKEETTM
+782 
-789 KKTISIEGM
+789 
-798 MCGHCEAAVKKALEA
+798 
-813 LPEVTEAAVSHT
+813 
-825 AGTAVVTLSAPVDD
+825 
-839 AVLKAAVEAKDYTV
+839 
-853 TGIA
+853 

>member
-156 PVLWSGRHFYLI
+156 PVLWSGRHFYLT

-254 LRLPAPDKADQAEEV
+254 LRLSAPDKADQAEEV

-417 ATPVAIMV
+417 ATPISIMV
-425 GSGMGAKNGILF
+425 ATGRGAQMGVLVKNGTALELAGRLDVLVFDKTGTLTEGKPRLLAAESFDPLVDEERILGY
-437 KTAASL
+437 AASL
-443 EETGR
+443 E
-448 IQIVALDKTGTI
+448 
-460 TSGDPTVTDL
+460 
-470 CPAPGVTEGELLRLA
+470 GV
-485 CALERRSEHPLAKA
+485 SEHPLALA
-499 VLRRAE
+499 VTSAVEERNLHLYPVSDFASVS
-505 ADGLTAAEV
+505 GLGV
-514 ADFQA
+514 S
-519 LPGNGLKATLDGQPL
+519 GNVDLENESMPLLLGNKRLMEERQVSFDAVKDLD
-534 CGGNAD
+534 A
-540 FIRTAAD
+540 R
-547 IPAPMQAQAQTLA
+547 LA
-560 EAGKTPLFFAR
+560 ELSDSGATPL
-571 GGQLLGIIAVADVLK
+571 LLAVSGRLVGMLAVADT
-586 PDSPQAIRELRNMGI
+586 IRPETAGVVKELRQLGL
-601 RVVMI
+601 RVIMLS
-606 TGDNARTAKAI
+606 GDNRRTAEAI
-617 GAQAGVDE
+617 AKSAGIDE
-625 VIAGVLP
+625 VIADVLP
-632 DGKEREIRRL
+632 DGKE
-642 SARGK
+642 K
-647 VAMVGDGINDAP
+647 VISELQAAGLRVGMIGDGINDAP
-659 ALTRADIGIAIGA
+659 ALARADVGMAMGNGI
-672 GTDVA
+672 DVA
-677 IDAAD
+677 VEAGDIVLLGSDTRSGKGLRG
-682 VVLVNSRLSDV
+682 VVTALE
-693 PAAIRLSRA
+693 LSRA
-702 TLRNI
+702 ALRNI
-707 HENLFWAFFY
+707 RENLGWAFGY
-717 NTIGIPIAAG
+717 NILCLPIAAG
-727 VFVPLGLTLNPM
+727 VLKIFGGPSLSPM
-739 FGAAAMS
+739 IAGAAMAF
-746 LSSFCVVTNALRLN
+746 SSVSVVLNALRLRR
-760 LFKLRD
+760 FGK
-766 TRHDHKRAN
+766 
-775 HLKETTE
+775 
-782 IKEETTM
+782 
-789 KKTISIEGM
+789 
-798 MCGHCEAAVKKALEA
+798 
-813 LPEVTEAAVSHT
+813 
-825 AGTAVVTLSAPVDD
+825 
-839 AVLKAAVEAKDYTV
+839 
-853 TGIA
+853 